1 MYITVALYNN
11 TIHVCDLRCQ
21 EELLLLSNER
31 LEVHRH
37 IYIYTQTYIY
47 THISISISISIY
59 PSIYITV
66 ALYIGMLPAWPEGTA
81 AAFRSASRRQSLY
94 IYIYIPIYIY
104 LCLSIYIY
112 THIYIC
118 IYIHLF
124 IYITVALL
132 PAWPEGT
139 AAAFR

>member
-1 MYITVALYNN
+1 MLHMYIQSYKRARIHAYVPCMYKCMYVYRYKYIYIYIYKYLYLYQYLYLFMYITVALYNN

-81 AAFRSASRRQSLY
+81 AAFR
-94 IYIYIPIYIY
+94 
-104 LCLSIYIY
+104 
-112 THIYIC
+112 
-118 IYIHLF
+118 
-124 IYITVALL
+124 
-132 PAWPEGT
+132 
-139 AAAFR
+139 